1 MPRAEPDPQKS
12 LFQRH
17 PGNPILTAKY
27 WPYPVNT
34 VFNAGAVRLHTSGHT
49 LLLVRCE
56 DHRGHSHLTAARS
69 TDGAGGWE
77 IDPSPTFCG
86 EPQNH
91 SEELWGVEDPRI
103 TWAPEL
109 GRYAVTYVA
118 YGRGGPGVS
127 LALTADFHDF
137 ERIGMVLP
145 PEDKDAALFPR
156 RFGGRWAIIHR
167 PVPVHGSADMW
178 ISYSP
183 DLVHWGDHRVL
194 IQARRGGWWD
204 ARKIGL
210 SPQPIETEDGWLLL
224 YHGVRETAAGAL
236 YRLGLAL
243 LDLGRVEEARSELVR
258 VLEMIPDHTLA
269 VDALTRA
276 TPEGLGESEELAEI
290 PGPLGDLAEDEL
302 ESAFQDAEA
311 QPDEMLSANRVV
323 AAAVRGIEQDQP
335 EGVMPFPADSPFA
348 NETVANLLERQNHLG
363 EARS

>member
-1 MPRAEPDPQKS
+1 MPPAESRLQNS
-12 LFQRH
+12 LFRRH
-17 PGNPILTAKY
+17 PGNPILTARH

-34 VFNAGAVRLHTSGHT
+34 VFNAGAVRLQTSGDT

-69 TDGAGGWE
+69 KDGSGGWE
-77 IDPSPTFCG
+77 IDRSPTFSG
-86 EPQNH
+86 EPQAH
-91 SEELWGVEDPRI
+91 AEELWGVEDPRI

-156 RFGGRWAIIHR
+156 RFGGRWAMIHR
-167 PVPVHGSADMW
+167 PVPTHGSADIW

-210 SPQPIETEDGWLLL
+210 SPQPIETKEGWLLL

-243 LDLGRVEEARSELVR
+243 LDRESPER
-258 VLEMIPDHTLA
+258 VLLRSDEW
-269 VDALTRA
+269 VF
-276 TPEGLGESEELAEI
+276 
-290 PGPLGDLAEDEL
+290 GPQVEYERVGDVSD
-302 ESAFQDAEA
+302 
-311 QPDEMLSANRVV
+311 VV
-323 AAAVRGIEQDQP
+323 
-335 EGVMPFPADSPFA
+335 FPCGA
-348 NETVANLLERQNHLG
+348 TVAPDGDTLFLYYGGADTVMCLATASLQALLVWLKDRG
-363 EARS
+363 RPGGTARDE

>member
-1 MPRAEPDPQKS
+1 MPPAESGIQGA

-17 PGNPILTAKY
+17 PGNPILTARY

-34 VFNAGAVRLHTSGHT
+34 VFNAGAVRLQTSGET

-56 DHRGHSHLTAARS
+56 DRRGHSHLTAARS
-69 TDGAGGWE
+69 KDGAGSWE
-77 IDPSPTFCG
+77 VDPSPTFTG
-86 EPQNH
+86 EPQTH

-156 RFGGRWAIIHR
+156 RFGERWALIHR
-167 PVPVHGSADMW
+167 PVPAHGSADIW

-183 DLVHWGDHRVL
+183 DLTHWGDHRVL

-210 SPQPIETEDGWLLL
+210 SPQPIETEEGWLLL

-243 LDLGRVEEARSELVR
+243 LDLESPER
-258 VLEMIPDHTLA
+258 VLLRSDEWVFGPQAEYERVGDVA
-269 VDALTRA
+269 DVVFPCGA
-276 TPEGLGESEELAEI
+276 TVA
-290 PGPLGDLAEDEL
+290 
-302 ESAFQDAEA
+302 
-311 QPDEMLSANRVV
+311 PDEDTLFLYYGGA
-323 AAAVRGIEQDQP
+323 DT
-335 EGVMPFPADSPFA
+335 VMCLATASLQ
-348 NETVANLLERQNHLG
+348 ELLAWLKDHGRPG
-363 EARS
+363 GTARDE